1 MDELKSIIDANL
13 NPVLERATTTILPSA
28 FIDNIK
34 LNIVSKTEAKVN
46 VVKVPSLG
54 AIYEVNGDGSILT
67 GGSTFYDV
75 ATSLEAIKGRGGL
88 YFGQC

>member
-46 VVKVPSLG
+46 VVKVP
-54 AIYEVNGDGSILT
+54 
-67 GGSTFYDV
+67 
-75 ATSLEAIKGRGGL
+75 
-88 YFGQC
+88 